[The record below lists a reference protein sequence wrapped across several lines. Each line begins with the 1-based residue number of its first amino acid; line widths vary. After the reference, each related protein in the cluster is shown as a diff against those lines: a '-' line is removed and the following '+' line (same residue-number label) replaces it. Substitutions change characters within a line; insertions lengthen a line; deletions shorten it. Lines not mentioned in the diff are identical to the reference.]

1 LAPDVLESQP
11 SALKTRMIA

>member
-1 LAPDVLESQP
+1 MLEDQT